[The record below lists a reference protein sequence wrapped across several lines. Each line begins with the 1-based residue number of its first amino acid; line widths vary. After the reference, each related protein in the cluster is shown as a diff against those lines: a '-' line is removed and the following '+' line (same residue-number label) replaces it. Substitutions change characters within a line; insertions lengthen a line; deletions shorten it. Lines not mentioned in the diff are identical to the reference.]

1 MTPPVYIHH
10 GPAGK
15 GTSSVGPSA
24 ISKNRKITRKAVPM
38 MKLRKEVVK
47 L

>member
-24 ISKNRKITRKAVPM
+24 ISMNRKITRKAVPII
-38 MKLRKEVVK
+38 KLRRDVVK